1 MSKTLEEIGLST
13 TGERQAVTTAAG
25 AAPNQDWVIVTRQ
38 LKRQY
43 DMGGEIVRALR
54 GVDLAIRRN
63 EYVAIMGPSGSG
75 KSTLMNLI
83 GCLDTP
89 NEGEYWLNG
98 MLVSTMSD
106 DALARVRNK
115 EIGFV
120 FQTFNLLPR
129 ASALQN
135 VELPLA
141 EAGMDRRTRKAR
153 ARDLLGYVGLG
164 DRLDHRPTQLSG
176 GEQQRVAIARA
187 LANEPALLLA
197 DEPTG
202 ELDAETGVRLL
213 ELFGQLHRDGR
224 TLVFVTHDAVVAQA
238 AQRVIRLHD
247 GRVASDTSVHARS
260 GA

>member
-1 MSKTLEEIGLST
+1 MVDVTEHREGSGVGSGTASDAVIACEQVVRSYPMGSAIV
-13 TGERQAVTTAAG
+13 QAVRGIDLTIARGEFAA
-25 AAPNQDWVIVTRQ
+25 IT
-38 LKRQY
+38 
-43 DMGGEIVRALR
+43 
-54 GVDLAIRRN
+54 
-63 EYVAIMGPSGSG
+63 GPSGCG
-75 KSTLMNLI
+75 KSTLLHLLGAVDVPTTGRVLVN
-83 GCLDTP
+83 GRDTAS
-89 NEGEYWLNG
+89 L
-98 MLVSTMSD
+98 SD
-106 DALARVRNK
+106 REATDFRLRH
-115 EIGFV
+115 IGFV
-120 FQTFNLLPR
+120 FQRFYLMPTLS
-129 ASALQN
+129 ASEN

-141 EAGMDRRTRKAR
+141 EAGMDKRARKAR
-153 ARDLLGYVGLG
+153 ARELLGYVGLG

-187 LANEPALLLA
+187 LSNEPALLLA

-247 GRVASDTSVHARS
+247 GRVASDTRVHARS

>member
-1 MSKTLEEIGLST
+1 MTALRAGAGVPSGSSRDAVIACEQVVRSYPMGSAIV
-13 TGERQAVTTAAG
+13 QAVRGIDLTIARGEFAA
-25 AAPNQDWVIVTRQ
+25 IT
-38 LKRQY
+38 
-43 DMGGEIVRALR
+43 
-54 GVDLAIRRN
+54 
-63 EYVAIMGPSGSG
+63 GPSGCG
-75 KSTLMNLI
+75 KSTLLHLLGAVDVPTTGRVLVN
-83 GCLDTP
+83 GRDTAS
-89 NEGEYWLNG
+89 L
-98 MLVSTMSD
+98 SD
-106 DALARVRNK
+106 REATDFRLRR
-115 EIGFV
+115 IGFV
-120 FQTFNLLPR
+120 FQRFYLMPTLS
-129 ASALQN
+129 ASEN

-141 EAGMDRRTRKAR
+141 EAGMDKRVRKAR
-153 ARDLLGYVGLG
+153 ARELLGYVGLG

-187 LANEPALLLA
+187 LSNEPALLLA

-247 GRVASDTSVHARS
+247 GRVASDSSRDIRS